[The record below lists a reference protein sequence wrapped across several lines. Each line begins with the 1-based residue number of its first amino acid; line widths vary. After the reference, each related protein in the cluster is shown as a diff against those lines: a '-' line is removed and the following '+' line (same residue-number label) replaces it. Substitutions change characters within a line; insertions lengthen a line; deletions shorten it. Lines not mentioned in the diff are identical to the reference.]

1 MSRPIGILLLQ
12 LGTPAAPTP
21 SALRRYL
28 RQFLSDRR
36 VIDLPRALW
45 WPILHG
51 IVLRTRPRRSAK
63 DYAKVWTSEGSPL
76 AVTSAQQA
84 RLLQERLTGRGIHAL
99 VKVVMRYGEP
109 STTQV
114 LTELADAGV
123 ERIIALPMYP
133 QYASATTG
141 SSVEA
146 LFQIAGKRR
155 VVPAIRTLPPY
166 CADAAYIAALA
177 AVTRGQ
183 LGDWVPNHVV
193 LSFHGIP
200 ERYVRNGDPYA
211 GHCRATARAL
221 TEAMAWDPARVT
233 MSFQSRFGP
242 EAWLQPYT
250 TDTLRQLGEARMTGV
265 AVLCP
270 GFTADC
276 LETLEEIGVRER
288 RTFVRAGGSD
298 FRLIPC
304 LNADSAWVD
313 ALEGMVLREAQGWL
327 PPTL

>member
-21 SALRRYL
+21 AALRRYL
-28 RQFLSDRR
+28 RQFLSDPR

-63 DYAKVWTSEGSPL
+63 EYAKVWTTEGSPL
-76 AVTSAQQA
+76 AVTSAEQA
-84 RLLQERLTGRGIHAL
+84 RLLQKRLTGRGIHAL
-99 VKVVMRYGEP
+99 VRVVMRYGEP

-114 LTELADAGV
+114 LTELASAGV
-123 ERIIALPMYP
+123 DRIIALPMYP

-141 SSVEA
+141 SSVEE
-146 LFQIAGKRR
+146 LFRVAGRGR

-166 CADAAYIAALA
+166 FVDAAYVAALA
-177 AVTRGQ
+177 VVTRGHF
-183 LGDWVPNHVV
+183 GGWTPNHIV

-200 ERYVRNGDPYA
+200 QRYVRSGDPYA
-211 GHCRATARAL
+211 DHCRATTRAL
-221 TEAMAWDPARVT
+221 TEAMGWDPKHVT
-233 MSFQSRFGP
+233 MSFQSRFGR

-250 TDTLRQLGEARMTGV
+250 TDTLRRLGEARTAGV

-276 LETLEEIGVRER
+276 LETLEEIGVTER
-288 RTFVRAGGSD
+288 RTFENAGGSD
-298 FRLIPC
+298 FRLVPC
-304 LNADSAWVD
+304 LNADSSWID
-313 ALEGMVLREAQGWL
+313 ALEAMVLREAQGWL
-327 PPTL
+327 PATL